1 MRIKFAHV
9 CGGVDRLI
17 SPTSITPFSRG
28 CGVSLGQPKRK
39 WCDGWTFKHRSCSM
53 EHPNLKADE
62 YLEKINHAPYEII
75 FGLLLGMLCLFTLVI
90 LVGIL

>member
-1 MRIKFAHV
+1 LWRQLWSTQAEMARWLA
-9 CGGVDRLI
+9 L
-17 SPTSITPFSRG
+17 
-28 CGVSLGQPKRK
+28 QN
-39 WCDGWTFKHRSCSM
+39 RSCSM

-62 YLEKINHAPYEII
+62 YLEKVNHAPYEII

>member
-1 MRIKFAHV
+1 
-9 CGGVDRLI
+9 
-17 SPTSITPFSRG
+17 
-28 CGVSLGQPKRK
+28 
-39 WCDGWTFKHRSCSM
+39 M

-62 YLEKINHAPYEII
+62 YLEKVNHAPYEII